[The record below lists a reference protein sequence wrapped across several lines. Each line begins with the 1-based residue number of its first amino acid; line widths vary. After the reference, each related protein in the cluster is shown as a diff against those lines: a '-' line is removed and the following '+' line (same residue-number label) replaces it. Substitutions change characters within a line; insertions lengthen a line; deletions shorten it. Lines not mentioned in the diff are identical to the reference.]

1 MHARSCIHLRP
12 DFFACVRKK
21 VMNRLI
27 LSRNIFFAILV
38 FFIASCTTHR
48 TIAIEEGWEL
58 LGETK
63 VNFVTDKDEIP
74 VTSRNEFTA
83 IKFRVEDKDVRLNYL
98 KIYFRNGD
106 VLQPAID
113 QVLSANQ
120 DSKVIELAREGRP
133 IDKIEFK
140 YHTTGGKLLKGR
152 ASVLVFGKKYYAYG
166 Y

>member
-1 MHARSCIHLRP
+1 MA
-12 DFFACVRKK
+12 KK
-21 VMNRLI
+21 KLMNRLI
-27 LSRNIFFAILV
+27 LSRNIFLV
-38 FFIASCTTHR
+38 FLVFLIASCTTHR

-58 LGETK
+58 LGERK
-63 VNFVTDKDEIP
+63 VDFIRDKDELP

-83 IKFRVEDKDVRLNYL
+83 LRFKVEDRDIRLNYL

-113 QVLSANQ
+113 EVLPANQ
-120 DSKVIELAREGRP
+120 NSKIIELGREGRP

-140 YHTTGGKLLKGR
+140 YHTTGKLLNGR
-152 ASVLVFGKKYYAYG
+152 ATVLVFGKKYYAYG